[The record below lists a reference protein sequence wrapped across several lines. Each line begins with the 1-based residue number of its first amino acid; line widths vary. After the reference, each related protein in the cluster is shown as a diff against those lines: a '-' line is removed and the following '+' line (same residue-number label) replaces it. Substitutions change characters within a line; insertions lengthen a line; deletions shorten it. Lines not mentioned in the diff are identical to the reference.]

1 MITSRK
7 KGQRKSVG
15 TKVLIIGLDGA
26 TPELLER
33 WVEEDKLP
41 NLKQIMQKGVY
52 GKLRSVY
59 PPISPAAWTTFA
71 TGYNPGKHGV
81 YDFRDYDNTRYS
93 CFADTIVDSNSFA
106 GKTIWDLVGTAGQK
120 VGVVTVPVTYPAWK
134 VNGFMISG
142 YPTPDTGKNF
152 TYPPELGKTIPQMV
166 GDAAFFKS
174 ATHHVLLKEMNRLMH
189 VSTDTSIEQMKKDD
203 YGLFIMVV
211 GATDRAHHDW
221 WKYIDPE
228 HPAYD
233 AEEAKLYGDLILEV
247 YREADACVG
256 KFVDAIDDDTTVFV
270 MSDHGGGSH
279 PKYYLNTNYLLRTCN
294 LLKPSVKASNAK
306 GGLKGAFKQFYRTRI
321 RRFPYLEKVYR
332 SLPQSLKKVATN
344 LDSQTMMNLDTID
357 WKHTKAY
364 RFPMYPP
371 VEGIMINVVGR
382 QPEGCVQPGE
392 EYEAVR
398 THILEEV
405 RNLRDPQT
413 GELIVLEAYRREELY
428 KGERLETAPDLILV
442 TRDEYKGGT
451 SVDELISEVPLD
463 VISKLSGVHR
473 MDGIILAQGPHIRH
487 NARIEGA
494 GIIDVAPTVMYTLGI
509 PIPSDMDGKP
519 LAGLFEETYTQQAEA
534 AYTDERKHEDV
545 GSDEYG
551 YSEEEEESVRLK
563 LEALGYL

>member
-1 MITSRK
+1 M
-7 KGQRKSVG
+7 G

-26 TPELLER
+26 TPELVDR
-33 WVEEDKLP
+33 WVEQNKLP
-41 NLKQIMQKGVY
+41 YLKQIMQRGVY

-81 YDFRDYDNTRYS
+81 YDFRDYDNTRYG

-106 GKTIWDLVGTAGQK
+106 GKTIWDIVGAAGQK

-142 YPTPDTGKNF
+142 YPTPDTGKSF
-152 TYPPELGKTIPQMV
+152 TYPPELGKTLPPMV

-174 ATHHVLLKEMNRLMH
+174 ATGHVLLKEMNRSMHECTDVSIDLMN
-189 VSTDTSIEQMKKDD
+189 KDD

-221 WKYIDPE
+221 WKYIDPQ

-233 AEEAKLYGDLILEV
+233 PKEAELYGDLILEV
-247 YREADACVG
+247 YKAADACVG
-256 KFVDAIDDDTTVFV
+256 KFLEAIDDDTTVIV

-279 PKYYLNTNYLLRTCN
+279 PKDYLNSNYVLRTLN
-294 LLKPSVKASNAK
+294 LLKPSAKASKKSGFKA
-306 GGLKGAFKQFYRTRI
+306 AFKQFYRTKI

-332 SLPQSLKKVATN
+332 SLPQGLKKIATTM
-344 LDSQTMMNLDTID
+344 DSQTMMNLDAID

-392 EYEAVR
+392 EYETIR
-398 THILEEV
+398 TRILEEM
-405 RNLRDPQT
+405 RSLRDPKT
-413 GELIVLEAYRREELY
+413 GEPIVLEAYRREELY
-428 KGERLETAPDLILV
+428 HGERLETAPDLILV
-442 TRDEYKGGT
+442 TQDQYKGGT
-451 SVDELISEVPLD
+451 GIDELISDVPLD

-473 MDGIILAQGPHIRH
+473 MDGIILALGPHIRR
-487 NARIEGA
+487 NAHIEGA
-494 GIIDVAPTVMYTLGI
+494 GIIDVAPTVMYALGL
-509 PIPSDMDGKP
+509 PIPNDMDGKP
-519 LAGLFEETYTQQAEA
+519 LAGLFEDGHMQQTEA
-534 AYTDERKHEDV
+534 AYTDERKYEDV
-545 GSDEYG
+545 ASDDYG

>member
-1 MITSRK
+1 M
-7 KGQRKSVG
+7 G
-15 TKVLIIGLDGA
+15 TKVLILGLDGA
-26 TPELLER
+26 TPELVDR
-33 WVEEDKLP
+33 WVEENKLP
-41 NLKQIMQKGVY
+41 YLKQIMQRGVY

-81 YDFRDYDNTRYS
+81 YDFRDYDNTRYG

-106 GKTIWDLVGTAGQK
+106 GKTIWDIVGAAGQK

-142 YPTPDTGKNF
+142 YPTPDTGKSF
-152 TYPPELGKTIPQMV
+152 TYPPELGKTIPPMV

-174 ATHHVLLKEMNRLMH
+174 ATGHVLLKEMNRSMHECTDVSIDLMN
-189 VSTDTSIEQMKKDD
+189 KDD

-221 WKYIDPE
+221 WKYIDPQ

-233 AEEAKLYGDLILEV
+233 PKEAELYGDLILEV
-247 YREADACVG
+247 YKAADACVG
-256 KFVDAIDDDTTVFV
+256 KFLEAIDDDTTVIV

-279 PKYYLNTNYLLRTCN
+279 PKDYLNTNYVLRTLN
-294 LLKPSVKASNAK
+294 LLKPSATASKKKSGFKA
-306 GGLKGAFKQFYRTRI
+306 AFKQFYRTKI
-321 RRFPYLEKVYR
+321 RRFPYLEQVYR
-332 SLPQSLKKVATN
+332 SLPQGLKKIATTM
-344 LDSQTMMNLDTID
+344 DSQTMMNLDVID
-357 WKHTKAY
+357 WKQTRAY

-392 EYEAVR
+392 EYEAIR
-398 THILEEV
+398 TRILEEM
-405 RNLRDPQT
+405 RGLRDPQT
-413 GELIVLEAYRREELY
+413 GEPIVLEAYRREELY
-428 KGERLETAPDLILV
+428 HGERLETAPDLILV
-442 TRDEYKGGT
+442 TQDQYKGGT
-451 SVDELISEVPLD
+451 SIDELISAVPLD

-473 MDGIILAQGPHIRH
+473 MDGIILAQGPHIRR
-487 NARIEGA
+487 NAHIEGA
-494 GIIDVAPTVMYTLGI
+494 GIIDVAPTVMYALGM
-509 PIPSDMDGKP
+509 PIPTDMDGKP
-519 LAGLFEETYTQQAEA
+519 LAALFEAAHMQQTEA
-534 AYTDERKHEDV
+534 AYTDERTYEDV
-545 GSDEYG
+545 ASDDYG

>member
-1 MITSRK
+1 
-7 KGQRKSVG
+7 
-15 TKVLIIGLDGA
+15 LDGA

-33 WVEEDKLP
+33 WTKEDKLP
-41 NLKQIMQKGVY
+41 FLKHIMQTGVY

-81 YDFRDYDNTRYS
+81 YDFRDYDNRRYS

-106 GKTIWDLVGTAGQK
+106 GKSIWDLVGAAGQR

-142 YPTPDTGKNF
+142 YPTPDTGKSY
-152 TYPPELGKTIPQMV
+152 TYPPELAKTIPPLV

-189 VSTDTSIEQMKKDD
+189 LCTDVSIQEMKKDE
-203 YGLFIMVV
+203 YSLFIMVV

-221 WKYIDPE
+221 WKYIDPA

-233 AEEAKLYGDLILEV
+233 PQQAELYSNLILEV
-247 YREADACVG
+247 YQAADACVG
-256 KFVDAIDDDTTVFV
+256 KFLEAIDEQTTVIV
-270 MSDHGGGSH
+270 MSDHGGGAH
-279 PKYYLNTNYLLRTCN
+279 PAFYFHTNHLLRTLD
-294 LLKPSVKASNAK
+294 LLRPNAKATVGK
-306 GGLKGAFKQFYRTRI
+306 GGLKDAFKQFYRSKI

-332 SLPQSLKKVATN
+332 SLPQSLKRMATN
-344 LDSQTMMNLDTID
+344 IDAQTMMNLDVVD

-371 VEGIMINVVGR
+371 VEGIMINVAGR

-392 EYEAVR
+392 EYEALR
-398 THILEEV
+398 TRILEAA
-405 RNLRDPQT
+405 RDLRDPRT
-413 GELIVLEAYRREELY
+413 GEPIVLEAYRREEVY
-428 KGERLETAPDLILV
+428 HGERLETAPDLILV
-442 TRDEYKGGT
+442 TRDSYKGGT
-451 SVDELISEVPLD
+451 SIDELVSDVPLD
-463 VISKLSGVHR
+463 VLSKLSGVHR
-473 MDGIILAQGPHIRH
+473 MDGIILSQGPHMRH
-487 NARIEGA
+487 NATIEGA
-494 GIIDVAPTVMYTLGI
+494 GIIDVAPTILYTLGM

-519 LAGLFEETYTQQAEA
+519 LTDLFEEEYIRQTTSS
-534 AYTDERKHEDV
+534 YTDERKFEDV
-545 GSDEYG
+545 ASDEYG

>member
-1 MITSRK
+1 M
-7 KGQRKSVG
+7 G
-15 TKVLIIGLDGA
+15 TKVLILGLDGA
-26 TPELLER
+26 TPELVDR
-33 WVEEDKLP
+33 WVEENKLP
-41 NLKQIMQKGVY
+41 YLKQIMEKGVY
-52 GKLRSVY
+52 GKLKSVY

-81 YDFRDYDNTRYS
+81 YDFRDYDNTRYG

-106 GKTIWDLVGTAGQK
+106 GKTIWDIVGAAGQK

-142 YPTPDTGKNF
+142 YPTPDTGKSF
-152 TYPPELGKTIPQMV
+152 TYPPELGKTLPPMV

-174 ATHHVLLKEMNRLMH
+174 ATGHVLLKEMNRSMHECTDVSIDLMN
-189 VSTDTSIEQMKKDD
+189 KDD

-221 WKYIDPE
+221 WKYIDPQ

-233 AEEAKLYGDLILEV
+233 PKEAELYGDLILEV
-247 YREADACVG
+247 YKAADACVG
-256 KFVDAIDDDTTVFV
+256 KFLEAIDDDTTVIV

-279 PKYYLNTNYLLRTCN
+279 PKDYLNSNYVLRTLN
-294 LLKPSVKASNAK
+294 LLKPSAKASKKSGFKA
-306 GGLKGAFKQFYRTRI
+306 AFKQFYRTKI

-332 SLPQSLKKVATN
+332 SLPQSLKKIATTM
-344 LDSQTMMNLDTID
+344 DSQTMMNLDAID

-392 EYEAVR
+392 EYEAIR
-398 THILEEV
+398 TRILEEM
-405 RNLRDPQT
+405 RSLRDPKT
-413 GELIVLEAYRREELY
+413 GEPIVLEAYRREELY
-428 KGERLETAPDLILV
+428 HGERLETAPDLILV
-442 TRDEYKGGT
+442 TQDQYKGGT
-451 SVDELISEVPLD
+451 SIDELISAVPLD

-473 MDGIILAQGPHIRH
+473 MNGIILAQGPHIRR

-494 GIIDVAPTVMYTLGI
+494 GIIDVAPTVMYALGL
-509 PIPSDMDGKP
+509 PIPTDMDGKP
-519 LAGLFEETYTQQAEA
+519 LAGLFEETHMQQSEA
-534 AYTDERKHEDV
+534 SYTDERKYEDV
-545 GSDEYG
+545 ASDDYG